1 MSLAEQIIAEIEGSK
16 TNDYQQRSALG
27 MARSWLDTGDLALAV
42 NSLDLKPNRDKL
54 AVDIVA
60 LMADFGP
67 EESVGALLEA
77 RKHVNAPYQQKSVH
91 TGADLSKLKHRKPS
105 EGKK

>member
-1 MSLAEQIIAEIEGSK
+1 MSLAEQVIGVIGGSK

-27 MARSWLDTGDLALAV
+27 MARSWLDTGDLALVA

-60 LMADFGP
+60 LMADFGH
-67 EESVGALLEA
+67 EECLGALQGA
-77 RKHVNAPYQQKSVH
+77 RKHVNAPYLQKSVH